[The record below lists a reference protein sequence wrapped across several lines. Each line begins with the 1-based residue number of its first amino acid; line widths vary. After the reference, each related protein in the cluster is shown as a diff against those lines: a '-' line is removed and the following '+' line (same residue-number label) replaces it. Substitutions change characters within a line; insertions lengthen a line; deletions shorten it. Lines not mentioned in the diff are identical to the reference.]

1 MDIPT
6 PGEVAE
12 RIARKPAIV
21 PSELYLQKF
30 SDAANRLAGPPLR
43 VRVNIGGMGEPPQTR
58 ESILAARDAITAAG
72 WPLVEADELSGT
84 RDASHDE
91 IWEEIAASSPVAMV
105 GGS

>member
-6 PGEVAE
+6 PGEIAE
-12 RIARKPAIV
+12 RFAREPAIV

-58 ESILAARDAITAAG
+58 ESILAARDVIADAG
-72 WPLVEADELSGT
+72 WHLVDEDDSSGV

-91 IWEEIAASSPVAMV
+91 IWLPALSSVAMV
-105 GGS
+105 GGGRD

>member
-6 PGEVAE
+6 PGAVAE

-30 SDAANRLAGPPLR
+30 SDAANRLAGHPFR

-58 ESILAARDAITAAG
+58 ESVVAARAAIAAAG
-72 WPLVEADELSGT
+72 WHLVDPDEPSGV
-84 RDASHDE
+84 RDNSHDE
-91 IWEEIAASSPVAMV
+91 VWEAIAAALLRR
-105 GGS
+105 